1 MMDFRSYFS
10 TEQENSPNGYNI
22 NGLNSTS
29 QSSDRVSYLNHWDKN
44 CGYCWL
50 NHTKSMS
57 MSFFSVGFRC
67 AILLTHNRDTHT
79 QAHTFTHA
87 DHNHHRHHCRLIN
100 VHRTKAVIF
109 IQFWSLEAEQTEM
122 KWERMKLTSSLIVWL
137 GIFIDEQHRDSE
149 PKKKTWEKRN
159 ETKTACMKYLHS
171 SQLVQSHLSH
181 SHKRKKQ
188 QQRKMHGR
196 QSGRWYCSEA
206 IESI

>member
-149 PKKKTWEKRN
+149 PKKNLREKKRN
-159 ETKTACMKYLHS
+159 ENSMYEIFT
-171 SQLVQSHLSH
+171 
-181 SHKRKKQ
+181 
-188 QQRKMHGR
+188 
-196 QSGRWYCSEA
+196 
-206 IESI
+206 